1 MNTKIIVSFFI
12 ILILLAIPLKGL
24 PENTPIIIG
33 VPTGLG
39 SIEGRDAW
47 RAVQLAVKEINKK
60 GGIKLRDG
68 YHPIKAFS
76 IDTRGAEAG
85 VPVYDALMAVERLIL
100 EKKPT
105 AIVVG
110 ASRSEVLLASMDL
123 IAKYRIPYICTI
135 ALTPDFEKR
144 MKKNRSR
151 YRYMFRLSIDAKCVI
166 SYFARL
172 LEFLNEEYR
181 LEKSA
186 YIIVQ
191 DVLWTRETGN
201 ALKRILSQKGWKI
214 KGLDIYPMGSSD
226 FSSSLFKIRYKRAR
240 VILAFFDMPGSSIM
254 IKQIHSM
261 RINSILCGIISPATP
276 EYAWNATGG
285 AVEGM
290 LGFVLEPGP
299 IPIKKIPASVR
310 FNKEY
315 GRFWGEEARKKLS
328 CHGAGYSYDAVYVLA
343 NAIERAGTTDP
354 DRIVKELEKVDIQ
367 GVVGRIRFSKEHQL
381 IFGYD
386 PAKAAIGCIFQWKR
400 PGIRVPVFPLS
411 IAEGRI
417 IVDTKR

>member
-1 MNTKIIVSFFI
+1 MKGKKYVFLAL
-12 ILILLAIPLKGL
+12 LILLAIPSHALAKSA
-24 PENTPIIIG
+24 PIIIG

-39 SIEGRDAW
+39 SIEGRDSW
-47 RAVQLAVKEINKK
+47 RAVQLAVYEINQK

-123 IAKYRIPYICTI
+123 IAKYKIPYICTI
-135 ALTPDFEKR
+135 ALTPDFEKK
-144 MKKNRSR
+144 MKKDYNK
-151 YRYMFRLSIDAKCVI
+151 YKYMFRLSIDARCVI
-166 SYFARL
+166 SYFGRL
-172 LEFLNEEYR
+172 LDLLHQSYHV
-181 LEKSA
+181 EKSA

-191 DVLWTRETGN
+191 DVLWTRETGK
-201 ALKRILSQKGWKI
+201 ALKTRLNKRGWKI
-214 KGLDIYPMGSSD
+214 KGFDIYPMGSMD
-226 FSSSLFKIRYKRAR
+226 FSSTLFKIKYRGAK
-240 VILAFFDMPGSSIM
+240 VILAFFDMPESSIL

-261 RINSILCGIISPATP
+261 RLDSILCGIISPATP
-276 EYAWNATGG
+276 EYAWNATEG
-285 AVEGM
+285 AVEGI

-299 IPIKKIPASVR
+299 IPIKKIPASVK
-310 FNKEY
+310 FHKKY
-315 GRFWGEEARKKLS
+315 GSFWGEDARKRLS
-328 CHGAGYSYDAVYVLA
+328 CHGAGYSYDAVYILA
-343 NAIERAGTTDP
+343 DAIERAGTIDP
-354 DRIVKELEKVDIQ
+354 DRIVKELEKVDMY

-386 PAKAAIGCIFQWKR
+386 PKEAAIGCIFQWKS
-400 PGIRVPVFPLS
+400 PGIRVPVFPLP

-417 IVDTKR
+417 IIDTKR